1 MLSARFHQLY
11 IRRTVGC
18 KFVMLALAFHAALLL
33 AGIFLSL
40 QKKKLF
46 SLFAKL
52 VMTSRKENFRQENF
66 HLLSFFFPPLLRR
79 FEIFANKP
87 EELRHCGSD
96 EKNSNWITFTKAKFV
111 LIFCYQKSGEKSLN
125 YRQSLI
131 LWLSA
136 FWWDSFCALRSAF
149 SPR

>member
-1 MLSARFHQLY
+1 
-11 IRRTVGC
+11 
-18 KFVMLALAFHAALLL
+18 
-33 AGIFLSL
+33 
-40 QKKKLF
+40 
-46 SLFAKL
+46 
-52 VMTSRKENFRQENF
+52 MTSRKENFRAENF